1 MKNKSIPFELSR
13 LRVYRNQIFNLQSP
27 IFNLKKLS
35 LISILIFASHLSHAQ
50 KLFFCEHV
58 DSSTGTPRKPS
69 TTFTISSGGGFLNVL
84 VTMPNGINSSS
95 ITYDIFRLNETKAE
109 IFESTIRQDVSPEY
123 TWFSKE
129 ITFHIAGN
137 YNVYVYDDKEKLLC
151 VGRVTIK
158 IE

>member
-1 MKNKSIPFELSR
+1 
-13 LRVYRNQIFNLQSP
+13 
-27 IFNLKKLS
+27 
-35 LISILIFASHLSHAQ
+35 
-50 KLFFCEHV
+50 
-58 DSSTGTPRKPS
+58 
-69 TTFTISSGGGFLNVL
+69 
-84 VTMPNGINSSS
+84 MPNGINSSS